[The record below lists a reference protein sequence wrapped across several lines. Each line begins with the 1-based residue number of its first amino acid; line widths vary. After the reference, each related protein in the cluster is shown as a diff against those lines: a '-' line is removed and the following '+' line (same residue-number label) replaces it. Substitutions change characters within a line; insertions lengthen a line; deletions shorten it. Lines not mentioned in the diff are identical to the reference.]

1 MKLKKLAAALGL
13 AIALP
18 SAFASI
24 ATYDDAELFMLVW
37 NENGSYA
44 LDTGIT
50 LNDMLTNT
58 PGFNF
63 SRSVLGT
70 EWNKFVAANPNSAGN
85 RWGLVAADSEG
96 LGDIGEF
103 RWITTS
109 KNNEVPKATN
119 ETIGVL
125 AGNIGGYAGEV
136 NQTGTHTLDNAVN
149 GDSYNPKGTPAF
161 YRDEILFGPPGLYID
176 NAVGTTADLYS
187 FSTSSYDNFE
197 QGVITKLAGK
207 ATFDGTT
214 LSYAVAAVPEPG
226 TYALMLAGLAGVA
239 ALARRRR
246 G

>member
-44 LDTGIT
+44 LDTGVT
-50 LNDMLTNT
+50 LNDLQTNA
-58 PGFNF
+58 PGTSF
-63 SRSVLGT
+63 SRSVLGG
-70 EWNKFVAANPNSAGN
+70 EWTKFLNANPNNSAT
-85 RWGLVAADSEG
+85 RWGLVATDTEG
-96 LGDIGEF
+96 FGEPGDY
-103 RWITTS
+103 RLLVTS
-109 KNNEVPKATN
+109 KDNLTPKTDSITVNA
-119 ETIGVL
+119 IGPN
-125 AGNIGGYAGEV
+125 AGTYAGEI

-161 YRDEILFGPPGLYID
+161 YKDENLFGPPGLFID
-176 NAVGTTADLYS
+176 NGLGATANVWVLTVVD
-187 FSTSSYDNFE
+187 YDPYAPALA
-197 QGVITKLAGK
+197 TKLAGT
-207 ATFDGTT
+207 ATFDGST
-214 LSYAVAAVPEPG
+214 LSYTVAAVPEPG